1 MSMQKFKNSFTLV
14 ELMIVIA
21 ILAILSAIVIFA
33 LNPARLFDNFRD
45 SKRVTDIVT
54 LNKAI
59 SFLESWN
66 TNGMVYGTSTVV
78 YLSLPDSSSTC
89 SSYALPTLATGYS
102 YYCASSANYKNTDG
116 TGWIPLN
123 FAVSSNN
130 NYLSVLPVDPI
141 NDVNYYYSY
150 FPGGSYELIARL
162 KYSKAQSINDNG
174 FYDDAIEIGSPN
186 RTNFTPIPKQLILNG
201 AMENLTNWT
210 GFDSVETTDK
220 YEGIASLKETGG
232 STIFSTNLVKVNPNK
247 RYRLSGCFKSVGAGG
262 LSRVYF
268 GFESWDSKSRQFSC
282 FMADHFINTKTTLAQ
297 PLNSGDTVVYLTSV
311 TNYTAPYANSNYLGI
326 YPFENY
332 PDYSYTRNYATYS
345 SINSGNNS
353 LNLVSAYSGSTIP
366 AGTNVVQLR
375 QSFCGYMYTVISPAI
390 IPSAW
395 TCYSAEIY
403 AQPYPMTSYNQFR
416 YGTQYIKPLM
426 LLNYSQDSTYS
437 VLVDNLKLE
446 LISNQ

>member
-1 MSMQKFKNSFTLV
+1 MSKQFKQSFTLV

-45 SKRVTDIVT
+45 SRRVTDIVT

-186 RTNFTPIPKQLILNG
+186 RTNFTPIPKNLVFNG
-201 AMENLTNWT
+201 NAESTIGWT
-210 GFDSVETTDK
+210 GVNSLSMDA
-220 YEGIASLKETGG
+220 YEGQYSFKIDGYH
-232 STIFSTNLVKVNPNK
+232 NLDQLTTFAVNPNK
-247 RYRLSGCFKSVGAGG
+247 RYKISVCLKSVGTGG
-262 LSRVYF
+262 LSNYLFGIKYF
-268 GFESWDSKSRQFSC
+268 DKNNREIGC
-282 FMADHFINTKTTLAQ
+282 FMHNHTASTKTTLAQ
-297 PLNSGDTVVYLTSV
+297 PLTAGDSTVYLSSVANWPTS
-311 TNYTAPYANSNYLGI
+311 TSYLGI
-326 YPFENY
+326 YPFEDY
-332 PDYSYTRNYATYS
+332 PEYTYTRNVYQYNAV
-345 SINSGNNS
+345 NSGNNS
-353 LNLVSAYSGSTIP
+353 ITLVSPYSGANFP
-366 AGTNVVQLR
+366 VGTKVVHNK
-375 QSFCGYMYTVISPAI
+375 SNNCTYMYPLAVNG
-390 IPSAW
+390 IPNSW
-395 TCYSAEIY
+395 TCYSTEIY
-403 AQPYPMTSYNQFR
+403 GQPTPSDSSRIFR
-416 YGTQYIKPLM
+416 YGAVRLQFI
-426 LLNYSQDSTYS
+426 LLCSFNQNSSYSM
-437 VLVDNLKLE
+437 LVDNMKFE
-446 LISNQ
+446 LISNN